1 MNIWDKYERSKDYI
15 DKQSIIS
22 KTNQNW
28 DFYLGNQWK
37 GIKVGV
43 ERPPM
48 YNFIKK
54 NIKYKIGTVCQNR
67 QSAHYATGK
76 NSNEDKQICS
86 LLDTEY
92 ANNWAKSKMDTKIW
106 NVAKAAAVAADSYI
120 FWGSKS
126 FKECQILPNTC
137 VLLSDETNENIQEQ
151 KYVIIRERLFVR
163 DVKKMALN
171 NGIEQSQVDAIC
183 SDDETN
189 YMIGNDQDI
198 DVSGDDGKVT
208 SIIYMEKRDGCVW
221 LARAVKNL
229 EYLPLAP
236 LAPTDM
242 LTGETMTD
250 QGMHLYPIAS
260 LVWESIPNSAR
271 GQGAVAEMIPNQ
283 IETNKTLF
291 RRIISS
297 KLSSYPRLAVNV
309 DSITNKDDL
318 DKVGAT
324 IGVRGGSSQRVTDM
338 VSYLPPQAMSQ
349 DAKTINDDLIDMTT
363 SLSGSDDAITGTS
376 DLARVA
382 SSTVL
387 AVKDQQALSLNENVA
402 KIKQL
407 YEDIAKIWFDQLRV
421 YNRDGVEINGQL
433 IGADVLDQLEPDIQ
447 ITVTQDTVWTRD
459 NEQTWWDN
467 ALQNQ
472 YITFDE
478 YCKFIPNGGTVPKD
492 KLKELMQE
500 RVDKE
505 IEQAQQQIQSIQNG
519 EMDDQIASGQPQGGQ
534 GNAVQ

>member
-1 MNIWDKYERSKDYI
+1 MNIWDKYELSKDYI
-15 DKQSIIS
+15 DKQAIIS

-37 GIKVGV
+37 GVKVGV

-76 NSNEDKQICS
+76 NSTEDQQICS

-171 NGIEQSQVDAIC
+171 NGIEQSQVDPIC

-208 SIIYMEKRDGCVW
+208 SIIYT
-221 LARAVKNL
+221 A
-229 EYLPLAP
+229 
-236 LAPTDM
+236 
-242 LTGETMTD
+242 
-250 QGMHLYPIAS
+250 
-260 LVWESIPNSAR
+260 
-271 GQGAVAEMIPNQ
+271 
-283 IETNKTLF
+283 
-291 RRIISS
+291 IS
-297 KLSSYPRLAVNV
+297 
-309 DSITNKDDL
+309 
-318 DKVGAT
+318 
-324 IGVRGGSSQRVTDM
+324 
-338 VSYLPPQAMSQ
+338 
-349 DAKTINDDLIDMTT
+349 
-363 SLSGSDDAITGTS
+363 
-376 DLARVA
+376 
-382 SSTVL
+382 
-387 AVKDQQALSLNENVA
+387 
-402 KIKQL
+402 
-407 YEDIAKIWFDQLRV
+407 
-421 YNRDGVEINGQL
+421 
-433 IGADVLDQLEPDIQ
+433 
-447 ITVTQDTVWTRD
+447 
-459 NEQTWWDN
+459 
-467 ALQNQ
+467 
-472 YITFDE
+472 
-478 YCKFIPNGGTVPKD
+478 
-492 KLKELMQE
+492 
-500 RVDKE
+500 
-505 IEQAQQQIQSIQNG
+505 
-519 EMDDQIASGQPQGGQ
+519 
-534 GNAVQ
+534 